1 MRKVIVTIVSLV
13 FIIGAV
19 GCSTLPMN
27 SSLDKPVSMTKVS
40 ETPVKAFVSQSK
52 AIWLFW
58 GYHPLVMPTI
68 DGIIAPE
75 LTGHSGLQNLK
86 ITTEY
91 DLVDMLINYLTVGIV
106 NLRTLTVQGEIYD
119 ESPPSSPPA
128 RTPANAPP
136 RD

>member
-27 SSLDKPVSMTKVS
+27 SNLDKPVSMTKVS

-52 AIWLFW
+52 AIWLLW
-58 GYHPLVMPTI
+58 GYYPLVLPTI

-75 LTGHSGLQNLK
+75 ITGHSGLQNLK
-86 ITTEY
+86 ITTECE
-91 DLVDMLINYLTVGIV
+91 LVDVIINKLTIGIV
-106 NLRTLTVQGEIYD
+106 TMRTITVQGEIYD
-119 ESPPSSPPA
+119 ESPPA
-128 RTPANAPP
+128 RTPTPASN
-136 RD
+136 